1 MIKFVAKWFFTCSKY
16 QQYMWLSEALVSAD
30 QLALL
35 VNMKNPDFETKMS
48 FGSKWWIVVLCCTT
62 PT

>member
-1 MIKFVAKWFFTCSKY
+1 
-16 QQYMWLSEALVSAD
+16 MWLSEALVSAD

-48 FGSKWWIVVLCCTT
+48 FGSKW
-62 PT
+62 